1 MDEVQE
7 FININTDVEDNIAI
21 EYDCNSLDDP
31 SSVMMVELKIIWWT
45 HERESW
51 ILEERKRKQIRNYL
65 KWQMIKSVIM
75 DHMVFIIQFSC
86 DFISVFYDIF
96 IFFFI
101 HLSWG
106 LCLFCLAAY
115 TLTYLVKTPQN
126 YLYPFKTL
134 LRSETGIFAHP
145 ENSHI

>member
-86 DFISVFYDIF
+86 DFISIFYDIF
-96 IFFFI
+96 FSFLFI
-101 HLSWG
+101 
-106 LCLFCLAAY
+106 
-115 TLTYLVKTPQN
+115 
-126 YLYPFKTL
+126 
-134 LRSETGIFAHP
+134 
-145 ENSHI
+145 